1 MHWRRFAATC
11 LITGFLAAGL
21 SFLVGMTPACAGASA
36 SAVSEQGAAVTTAAA
51 SAVAASAAAAS
62 AAVDSSGNDYRRALE
77 LSQAAIGR
85 SIGEHTLR
93 DTSGKTVRLSD
104 YRGQPRLVSFIY
116 TGCFQICP
124 TATQFLA
131 LAVKAA
137 RDALGQD
144 SFKVVSIGFNQ
155 PFDDPVAMRAFAR
168 QAGIDDS
175 RWAFLSPDV
184 GGVQALT
191 ADFGF
196 SYEASPSGF
205 DHVLQ
210 VSIVDAN
217 GRVYRQVYGDSFEM
231 PMLVQPLKELL
242 SGQAREAPMLAGMWQ
257 KVKLYCTV
265 YDPNT
270 GGYRVDYSLF
280 VEIFA
285 GLTMLGALVWFG
297 VRELRRGRRVAAARA
312 GPGR

>member
-1 MHWRRFAATC
+1 MHCHRFATRK
-11 LITGFLAAGL
+11 LITGLIAAL
-21 SFLVGMTPACAGASA
+21 SFSTGMTPARAGAPA
-36 SAVSEQGAAVTTAAA
+36 SAVVGQGVAAPADVASTAAA
-51 SAVAASAAAAS
+51 SAAI
-62 AAVDSSGNDYRRALE
+62 DSSGNDFRRALE

-85 SIGEHTLR
+85 NIGEHTLR
-93 DTSGKTVRLSD
+93 DTGGKTVRLSD
-104 YRGQPRLVSFIY
+104 YRGQPLLVSFVY

-144 SFKVVSIGFNQ
+144 SFKVVSIGSNQ

-168 QAGIDDS
+168 QAGIDDP

-184 GGVQALT
+184 AGVQALT

-280 VEIFA
+280 FEIFA
-285 GLTMLGALVWFG
+285 GLTMLGALAWFG
-297 VRELRRGRRVAAARA
+297 VRELRRGRRVDAARA

>member
-1 MHWRRFAATC
+1 MSPMH
-11 LITGFLAAGL
+11 
-21 SFLVGMTPACAGASA
+21 
-36 SAVSEQGAAVTTAAA
+36 AAA
-51 SAVAASAAAAS
+51 SAPVVAQHDAAGPGAAVSTAAVSTAALSTAALSTAAMPDAAAS
-62 AAVDSSGNDYRRALE
+62 TAVDSSGNDYRRALE

-85 SIGEHTLR
+85 RIGEHTLR
-93 DTSGKTVRLSD
+93 DTSGNTVRLSD
-104 YRGQPRLVSFIY
+104 YRGQPLLVSFIY

-131 LAVKAA
+131 VAVKAA
-137 RDALGQD
+137 REALGKD
-144 SFKVVSIGFNQ
+144 SFNVVSIGFNQ

-168 QAGIDDS
+168 QAGIDDP
-175 RWAFLSPDV
+175 RWAFLSPDPAD
-184 GGVQALT
+184 VQALT

-210 VSIVDAN
+210 VSIVDAD
-217 GRVYRQVYGDSFEM
+217 GRIYRQVYGDSFEM

-242 SGQAREAPMLAGMWQ
+242 SGQAREAPLLAGMWQ

-280 VEIFA
+280 FEIFA
-285 GLTMLGALVWFG
+285 GFTMLGALVWFG
-297 VRELRRGRRVAAARA
+297 VRELWRGRRVAAARA